1 MKRRIGS
8 LELAWEE
15 AGQGPPL
22 VLLHAFPL
30 HRGMWAGQREEF
42 SRRCR
47 VITPDF
53 RGFGE
58 SQSAEEDSTMDAM
71 ADDLRGLLDA
81 LRLERVILGGLSMG
95 GYVSF
100 AYSRRYPER
109 VAALILADT
118 RATPDTPDGRKQR
131 QELATAAERHGSEVV
146 AERMLTRLLAPA
158 TPDRRPDLVQQ
169 VREMILSNSPAAL
182 ARALRG
188 MAARP
193 DSTPLLKSIKCPT
206 LVLVGEE
213 DILTPPSDSE
223 ALAKGIQYSKLERI
237 RGAGHLSNLEQPGA
251 FNRAISD
258 FLASLPALP

>member
-1 MKRRIGS
+1 MKKKIGG

-15 AGQGPPL
+15 AGAGPPL

-30 HRGMWAGQREEF
+30 HRGMWAAQRREF
-42 SRRCR
+42 SKRHR
-47 VITPDF
+47 VLTPDF

-58 SQSAEEDSTMDAM
+58 SQGAEEDSAMDLL

-81 LRLERVILGGLSMG
+81 LQLDRVVLGGLSMG

-100 AYSRRYPER
+100 AFYRRYPER

-118 RATPDTPDGRKQR
+118 RATPDSPEARKQR
-131 QELATAAERHGSEVV
+131 HELAAAAEREGSDVV
-146 AERMLTRLLAPA
+146 AERMVTRLLAPS
-158 TPDRRPDLVQQ
+158 TPDRRPDIVRQ
-169 VREMILSNSPAAL
+169 VREMILSNPPAAL

-193 DSTPLLKSIKCPT
+193 DSTPLLKTIKCPT

-223 ALAKGIQYSKLERI
+223 ALAKGIQYARLERI
-237 RGAGHLSNLEQPGA
+237 RGAGHLSNLEQPGP
-251 FNRAISD
+251 FNRAVSD
-258 FLASLPALP
+258 FLASLPGKS

>member
-1 MKRRIGS
+1 MKKRIGS

-30 HRGMWAGQREEF
+30 HRGMWAAQQKDF
-42 SRRCR
+42 SKRHR

-58 SQSAEEDSTMDAM
+58 SQGAEEDSTMDLM

-81 LRLERVILGGLSMG
+81 LKLERIVLGGLSMG

-100 AYSRRYPER
+100 AFYRRYPER

-131 QELATAAERHGSEVV
+131 HDLAAAAERQGSEAV
-146 AERMLTRLLAPA
+146 AERMVTRLLAPS
-158 TPDRRPDLVQQ
+158 TPDRRPDIVAQ

-188 MAARP
+188 MAARA
-193 DSTPLLKSIKCPT
+193 DSTPTLKTIKCPT

-213 DILTPPSDSE
+213 DILTPPADSE
-223 ALAKGIQYSKLERI
+223 ALAKGIQYAKLERI
-237 RGAGHLSNLEQPGA
+237 RGAGHLANLEQPGP
-251 FNRAISD
+251 FNRAVSE
-258 FLASLPALP
+258 FLGSLPANP

>member
-1 MKRRIGS
+1 MKKRIGS

-30 HRGMWAGQREEF
+30 HRGVWAAQRKEF
-42 SRRCR
+42 SKRHR

-58 SQSAEEDSTMDAM
+58 SQGAEEDSTMDLM

-81 LRLERVILGGLSMG
+81 LKLDRVVLGGLSMG

-100 AYSRRYPER
+100 AFYRRYPEC

-118 RATPDTPDGRKQR
+118 RATADTPDARKQR
-131 QELATAAERHGSEVV
+131 HDLAAAAERQGSEAV
-146 AERMLTRLLAPA
+146 AERMVTRLLAPS
-158 TPDRRPDLVQQ
+158 TPDRRPDIVAQ
-169 VREMILSNSPAAL
+169 VREMILSNSPATL

-188 MAARP
+188 MAARA
-193 DSTPLLKSIKCPT
+193 DSTPTLKTIKCPT

-213 DILTPPSDSE
+213 DILTPPTDSE
-223 ALAKGIQYSKLERI
+223 ALAQGIQYARLERI
-237 RGAGHLSNLEQPGA
+237 RGAGHLANLEQPGP
-251 FNRAISD
+251 FNRAVSD
-258 FLASLPALP
+258 FLASLPPLA